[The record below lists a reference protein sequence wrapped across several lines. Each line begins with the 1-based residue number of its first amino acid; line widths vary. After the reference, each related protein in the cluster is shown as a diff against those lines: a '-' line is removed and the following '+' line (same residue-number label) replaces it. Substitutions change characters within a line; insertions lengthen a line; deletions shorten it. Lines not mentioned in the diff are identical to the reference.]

1 MRCYTSC
8 PHENPMTTK
17 APTASDTSHHPVPHH
32 DLDELLIDCEA
43 DDAQVQQAQPV
54 LKRPW
59 LLLVGLVFVALNLRP
74 ALSSMA
80 PLLSD
85 VSSGL
90 GLSAAEAGLLT
101 TLPVL
106 CLGLFAPLAPMLARR
121 FGSERVVFGILLMLA
136 GGIVLRSLFGEVG
149 LFAGSLLAGA
159 SIGII
164 GVLLP
169 GIVKRDFAQQAGAMT
184 GVYTMALCLGAAVA
198 AGATVPLSHALGDRW
213 QWGLG
218 FWIVPA
224 VLAAVIWFPHAR
236 QGHGAHPV
244 SYRVRGMFRDRLAW
258 QVTLY
263 MGLQSS
269 LAYIVFGWLPSILIG
284 RGLTP
289 VDAGLLLS
297 GSILIQLIT
306 SLSTPW
312 LATRGKDQ
320 RLAIVIVMAL
330 TLTGLFGCL
339 YAPLDG
345 LWGWAIVLGLGQGGT
360 FSLALTLI
368 VLRSRDAHVAANL
381 SSMAQGVG
389 YTLASMGPFAVGI
402 VHDVTGGWGA
412 VGWIFAVIGVAATVA
427 GLGAGRAR
435 YVQVTSEKV

>member
-1 MRCYTSC
+1 
-8 PHENPMTTK
+8 MTTK
-17 APTASDTSHHPVPHH
+17 APLASDTLSPSRKHHEIE
-32 DLDELLIDCEA
+32 ELLIDAEA
-43 DDAQVQQAQPV
+43 DDDHVQQSHPV

-59 LLLVGLVFVALNLRP
+59 FLLFGLVLVALNLRP

-80 PLLSD
+80 PLLSE
-85 VSSGL
+85 VSKSL
-90 GLSAAEAGLLT
+90 GLSAAKAGLLT

-106 CLGLFAPLAPMLARR
+106 CLGLFAPLAPILARR
-121 FGSERVVFGILLMLA
+121 FGSERVVLGILLTLTC
-136 GGIVLRSLFGEVG
+136 GILLRSSFGEVG
-149 LFAGSLLAGA
+149 LFAGSILSGA

-169 GIVKRDFAQQAGAMT
+169 GIVKRDFAKQAGTMT

-198 AGATVPLSHALGDRW
+198 AGSTVPLSHYFGGSWTL
-213 QWGLG
+213 GLG

-224 VLAAVIWFPHAR
+224 VLAALFWWPQTR
-236 QGHGAHPV
+236 QRHGQHQAA
-244 SYRVRGMFRDRLAW
+244 YRVRGLFRDRLAR

-289 VDAGLLLS
+289 TEAGLLLS
-297 GSILIQLIT
+297 GSIMVQLFS
-306 SLSTPW
+306 SLTAPW

-320 RLAIVIVMAL
+320 RLAILLVMLL
-330 TLTGLFGCL
+330 TLAGLYGCL
-339 YAPLDG
+339 YAPLNQ
-345 LWGWAIVLGLGQGGT
+345 LWVWGVVLGLGQGGT

-368 VLRSRDAHVAANL
+368 VLRSRDSHVAANL

-389 YTLASMGPFAVGI
+389 YTLASLGPFAVGV
-402 VHDVTGGWGA
+402 VHDWTGNWSA
-412 VGWIFAVIGVAATVA
+412 VGWIFGIIGVAAILA
-427 GLGAGRAR
+427 GMGAGRAL
-435 YVQVTSEKV
+435 YVDVTSEKI

>member
-1 MRCYTSC
+1 
-8 PHENPMTTK
+8 MTTK
-17 APTASDTSHHPVPHH
+17 APSASDTLSRSRKHHEIE
-32 DLDELLIDCEA
+32 ELLIDAEA
-43 DDAQVQQAQPV
+43 DDDHVQQPHPV

-59 LLLVGLVFVALNLRP
+59 FLLFGLVLVALNLRP

-85 VSSGL
+85 VSKSL
-90 GLSAAEAGLLT
+90 GLSAAKAGLLT

-106 CLGLFAPLAPMLARR
+106 CLGLFAPLAPILARR
-121 FGSERVVFGILLMLA
+121 FGSERVVLGILLTLA
-136 GGIVLRSLFGEVG
+136 CGILLRSSFGEIG
-149 LFAGSLLAGA
+149 LFAGSLLSGA

-169 GIVKRDFAQQAGAMT
+169 GIVKRDFARQAGAMT

-198 AGATVPLSHALGDRW
+198 AGSTVPLSHYFGDSW
-213 QWGLG
+213 TLGLG

-224 VLAAVIWFPHAR
+224 VLAALFWWPQTRQRHDPH
-236 QGHGAHPV
+236 QV
-244 SYRVRGMFRDRLAW
+244 TYRVRGLFRDRLAR

-289 VDAGLLLS
+289 TEAGLLLS
-297 GSILIQLIT
+297 GSIMVQLLS
-306 SLSTPW
+306 SLTAPW

-320 RLAIVIVMAL
+320 RLAILLVMLL
-330 TLTGLFGCL
+330 TLAGLYGCL
-339 YAPLDG
+339 YAPLNQ
-345 LWGWAIVLGLGQGGT
+345 LWVWGVVLGLGQGGT

-368 VLRSRDAHVAANL
+368 VLRSRDSHVAANL

-389 YTLASMGPFAVGI
+389 YTLASLGPFAVGV
-402 VHDVTGGWGA
+402 VHDWTGNWSA
-412 VGWIFAVIGVAATVA
+412 VGWIFGLIGGGAILA
-427 GLGAGRAR
+427 GMGARAR
-435 YVQVTSEKV
+435 VVCGRHQRESLNPGISCE